1 VSIGAVLA
9 HLLLTAVEGTDV
21 GVDIGD
27 LFAVEDR
34 LAVEHAV
41 GPGSCGPILMNIVF
55 GLAPILLVH
64 GFRRDRC
71 GLERLALLERDGLRA
86 GPVVVQRERVALP
99 GLRQEDAPQV
109 GVVLVLDA
117 DEVVS
122 LALVPR

>member
-1 VSIGAVLA
+1 MEGA
-9 HLLLTAVEGTDV
+9 DV

-27 LFAVEDR
+27 LLAVEDR

-41 GPGSCGPILMNIVF
+41 GPGWCGPVLMNIVF
-55 GLAPILLVH
+55 GLAPTLLVH
-64 GFRRDRC
+64 GFRRDRR

-99 GLRQEDAPQV
+99 GLRREDAPQV